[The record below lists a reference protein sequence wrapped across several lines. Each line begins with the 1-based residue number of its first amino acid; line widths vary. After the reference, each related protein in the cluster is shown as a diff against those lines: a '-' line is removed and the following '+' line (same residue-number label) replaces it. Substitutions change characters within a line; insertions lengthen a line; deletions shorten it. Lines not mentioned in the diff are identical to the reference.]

1 MQHLIELRD
10 VYKIYQ
16 MGDTAVHALDGVTLT
31 VDAAGNL
38 VDAAGNIVYPAGSWT
53 VGQ

>member
-31 VDAAGNL
+31 VDRGEFVA
-38 VDAAGNIVYPAGSWT
+38 IVGLSLIHI
-53 VGQ
+53 